1 MHLQKPGCVYSA
13 ACAPFKKKM
22 KESKNLKKQQIY
34 DVFVITNEVKLAFNK
49 TWIINKTFDFKN
61 STRRTASDKTQ
72 RDNAFD
78 NAKNLKYDEYQR
90 GIGSMVYEFFDKKS
104 SGSSIKTEHI
114 SDQCLLDLATRELA
128 EELHKLFIGKLK
140 SKKVR
145 TPFIENIWGDDLA
158 DIQLIS
164 KFNKGVLFLLFVANI
179 FSKYAWVIPLKDK
192 KRYYNY

>member
-1 MHLQKPGCVYSA
+1 
-13 ACAPFKKKM
+13 
-22 KESKNLKKQQIY
+22 
-34 DVFVITNEVKLAFNK
+34 
-49 TWIINKTFDFKN
+49 
-61 STRRTASDKTQ
+61 
-72 RDNAFD
+72 
-78 NAKNLKYDEYQR
+78 
-90 GIGSMVYEFFDKKS
+90 MVYEFFDKKS